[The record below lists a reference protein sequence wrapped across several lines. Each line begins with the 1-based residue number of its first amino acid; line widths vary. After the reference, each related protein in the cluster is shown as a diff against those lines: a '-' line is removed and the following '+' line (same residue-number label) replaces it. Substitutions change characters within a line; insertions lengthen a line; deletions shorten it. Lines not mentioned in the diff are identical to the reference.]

1 MRVFGGA
8 AAFRRSRGSLSAS
21 ACRLTL
27 IFAFL
32 VLLSFTLCN
41 NSTTATTTTTTTLS
55 ATASEFIMNPPP
67 FVMRPATSMP
77 FQPCQAAAAQTTQ
90 GRAHSAA
97 TNHDD
102 DDNNN
107 NSISDDATLLSR
119 LRRQVEFYFSDD
131 NLRRD
136 GYLQALL
143 HSRDHYGLVPLA
155 TIASFGRVREMYA
168 SHRAGHH
175 VPARFA
181 AGPADPI
188 VVARS
193 LAKSERVR
201 VSPDGHWLRPASTA
215 WTIASSGNGNGGDPV
230 APHKGAVPG
239 DDDNRTIH
247 GRPALSVSVETKGTL
262 TTTGSGS
269 AATSPSI
276 TPTSFDST
284 EVAAAAAF
292 DAAAGVSGAFERA
305 DQHHH
310 HPTSPH
316 QPRRGSSSGVLTTKS
331 GPSANPPPDAVPSTV
346 SVTPRRGGTPGGVGG
361 GGGDGTAPPG
371 PTPPQPPHYP
381 APQPLSMAIQSQM
394 PYPAV
399 PTTAYQPMIMT
410 TYPNGMTTFMYPP
423 QILPFPPHG
432 GPPPAGPAMAQG
444 PGPVAAA
451 SSPPSPP
458 VQAYSPSQAPSAA
471 SHAHSPPQRGYVA
484 PFHVPSQYYPPQKQ
498 QPQQQPPQPPPQNH
512 PPQPPHNHMQQ
523 QQQQVQPPSP
533 PNHYPQQQPQYH
545 PQGFVAMANAGP
557 PMMQH
562 GEAFVPMFLPLQQH
576 PYHHHHP
583 NPSGPAPSTNTDAW
597 ASNVDSQQASS
608 LRSSSTTTTATTNSH
623 YPPAA
628 TVDVPF
634 VALPQYAPYPGGY
647 VAAVPA
653 MGAVDSAGEFYYHNH
668 HHHNYPYYAVN
679 GPPFVATAF
688 GMAEGGNAD
697 HVDDSYDPAY
707 GYSAYATDAALH
719 HGTKSDESGSRDTR
733 PRRHQ
738 RATARGK
745 DKNRDWDSAAP
756 SSGPKLR
763 GSSNSAAGSVTSV
776 TSRSTVTTAD
786 VLVAS
791 AGRDSSA
798 ANPAVGEDST
808 VPATAEWVDVGR
820 GPKGAAARS
829 SSVPS
834 TATSSAAAAAAAA
847 MTKTAAPPPRIRA
860 PKNKKKNVGGGGSK
874 NNNGDNNNH
883 AASSKPNRDN
893 GTSSKSNG
901 GKKVDVGNALSE
913 EHFPAL
919 GSPKGKPGGTKAGQG
934 GVAAAGSGGGETAS
948 GPRPSVPLPYA
959 EAAKA
964 KKRQDQPPK
973 QAKQQQP
980 KQQHL
985 KPQDAAA
992 ASTST
997 PDDVTREMLGL
1008 SVDD

>member
-1 MRVFGGA
+1 
-8 AAFRRSRGSLSAS
+8 
-21 ACRLTL
+21 
-27 IFAFL
+27 
-32 VLLSFTLCN
+32 
-41 NSTTATTTTTTTLS
+41 
-55 ATASEFIMNPPP
+55 MNPPP
-67 FVMRPATSMP
+67 FVMRPATSMA
-77 FQPCQAAAAQTTQ
+77 FQPGQAAAAAAALSSQTTQ

-97 TNHDD
+97 TSHDG
-102 DDNNN
+102 NNN
-107 NSISDDATLLSR
+107 DDGNDAMLLSQ

-143 HSRDHYGLVPLA
+143 QSRDHYGLVPLA
-155 TIASFGRVREMYA
+155 TIASFGRIREMYA
-168 SHRAGHH
+168 SHQAGHH

-181 AGPADPI
+181 PGPADPV

-193 LAKSERVR
+193 LAKSDRVH

-215 WTIASSGNGNGGDPV
+215 WTIASNGNGTSGGGPV
-230 APHKGAVPG
+230 APHKGAVTG

-262 TTTGSGS
+262 TTTSGS

-276 TPTSFDST
+276 TPTSFDSA
-284 EVAAAAAF
+284 EAAAAAF
-292 DAAAGVSGAFERA
+292 DAAAGVSG
-305 DQHHH
+305 
-310 HPTSPH
+310 S
-316 QPRRGSSSGVLTTKS
+316 GSSSGEPAQT
-331 GPSANPPPDAVPSTV
+331 GPASSANPPPDAVPSTV
-346 SVTPRRGGTPGGVGG
+346 SVTPRRGGNPGGVGG
-361 GGGDGTAPPG
+361 DGTAPG

-381 APQPLSMAIQSQM
+381 APQPLSMAIHSQM

-423 QILPFPPHG
+423 PQILPFPSHG

-451 SSPPSPP
+451 NSPPSPP
-458 VQAYSPSQAPSAA
+458 VQAYSPSQAPTAA

-484 PFHVPSQYYPPQKQ
+484 PFHVPSQYYPPPQKQ
-498 QPQQQPPQPPPQNH
+498 QPQQQQPPPQSH
-512 PPQPPHNHMQQ
+512 PQGPPHNHMQQ
-523 QQQQVQPPSP
+523 QQPPPP
-533 PNHYPQQQPQYH
+533 PNHHPQQQPQYH

-576 PYHHHHP
+576 PYDHHHHP
-583 NPSGPAPSTNTDAW
+583 NPSGPAPSTHTGAW
-597 ASNVDSQQASS
+597 TSNVDSQKASS
-608 LRSSSTTTTATTNSH
+608 LRSSSTTTTATTTSR
-623 YPPAA
+623 YPPATA
-628 TVDVPF
+628 EVPF
-634 VALPQYAPYPGGY
+634 VALPQYAPYRGGY

-668 HHHNYPYYAVN
+668 PHHNYPYYAVN

-688 GMAEGGNAD
+688 GMTEGGNTD
-697 HVDDSYDPAY
+697 HEDDSYDPAY
-707 GYSAYATDAALH
+707 GYAAYATDAALH
-719 HGTKSDESGSRDTR
+719 HGTKSDESGSRDAR

-738 RATARGK
+738 RGTTRGK
-745 DKNRDWDSAAP
+745 DKIRDSDSAAP
-756 SSGPKLR
+756 PPGPKLR
-763 GSSNSAAGSVTSV
+763 GSSNSAAGSVTSA
-776 TSRSTVTTAD
+776 TSRSTVTTAE
-786 VLVAS
+786 VVVMAAAS
-791 AGRDSSA
+791 AGRDSCV
-798 ANPAVGEDST
+798 ANPAVVEDST

-820 GPKGAAARS
+820 GQKGAAARS

-834 TATSSAAAAAAAA
+834 TATSSSAAAAAAA

-860 PKNKKKNVGGGGSK
+860 PKNNKKKKIGGCGSSSSNI
-874 NNNGDNNNH
+874 NNNSNNHNINNN
-883 AASSKPNRDN
+883 KTN
-893 GTSSKSNG
+893 GGNATSSKSNG

-913 EHFPAL
+913 EHFPVL
-919 GSPKGKPGGTKAGQG
+919 GSPKGRPGGTLAGQG
-934 GVAAAGSGGGETAS
+934 GTAAAGSGGETAS
-948 GPRPSVPLPYA
+948 VPRPSVPLPYA

-973 QAKQQQP
+973 QAKQQQQQP